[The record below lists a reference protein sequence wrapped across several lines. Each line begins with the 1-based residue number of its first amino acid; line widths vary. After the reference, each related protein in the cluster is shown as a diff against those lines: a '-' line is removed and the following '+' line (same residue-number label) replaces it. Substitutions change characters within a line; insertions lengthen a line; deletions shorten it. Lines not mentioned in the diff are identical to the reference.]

1 MVRHHP
7 LLTLIVA
14 LVVVVLS
21 AGCRKDT
28 PAFVELDRARQTAA
42 DLRIQLGKAVDA
54 SNRAVMAET
63 DEASI
68 AFAREAEQTSKVVE
82 NDILLLTSLLS
93 SLHYPIE
100 IRLLD
105 EFKRHFSDYLVL
117 DRSILELAVENTN
130 LKAQRLSFGASRD
143 AANGFRNAIESVV
156 GTVPQKD
163 RCRIQGLVAKAVLAV
178 REVQVL
184 QAPHIAES
192 DAATMTRIEK
202 ELDEL
207 QATARDAVREVSSIV
222 KSNTQEPV
230 AVAQEQLDRFRAIS
244 DQIVTLSRRNSNVRS
259 LDLALR
265 TKPPL
270 TAACDN
276 TLRALQDALANEGFK
291 ATR

>member
-1 MVRHHP
+1 MVRNVHIF
-7 LLTLIVA
+7 TLIVA
-14 LVVVVLS
+14 LIALALS
-21 AGCRKDT
+21 PGCRKDI
-28 PAFVELDRARQTAA
+28 PAFVELDQARHTAA
-42 DLRIQLGKAVDA
+42 DLRIQFGKAVDA

-68 AFAREAEQTSKVVE
+68 AFAREAEQTSRLVE
-82 NDILLLTSLLS
+82 NDTLSLTSLLR
-93 SLHYPIE
+93 SLHYPVE

-105 EFKRHFSDYLVL
+105 DFKRHFSEYLAL

-130 LKAQRLSFGASRD
+130 LKAQRLSFGASRE
-143 AANGFRNAIESVV
+143 AADGFRKSIESVA

-163 RCRIQGLVAKAVLAV
+163 RCRVELLVAKAVLAV
-178 REVQVL
+178 REMQVL

-192 DAATMTRIEK
+192 DAATMTHIEN
-202 ELDEL
+202 ELDRR
-207 QATARDAVREVSSIV
+207 QVSARDAVGDVSKLV
-222 KSNTQEPV
+222 ALNARKPV
-230 AVAQEQLDRFRAIS
+230 VAALEQLERFKTIS
-244 DQIVTLSRRNSNVRS
+244 DQIVALSRRNSNVRS

-276 TLRALQDALANEGFK
+276 SLRALQDALVNQGFK